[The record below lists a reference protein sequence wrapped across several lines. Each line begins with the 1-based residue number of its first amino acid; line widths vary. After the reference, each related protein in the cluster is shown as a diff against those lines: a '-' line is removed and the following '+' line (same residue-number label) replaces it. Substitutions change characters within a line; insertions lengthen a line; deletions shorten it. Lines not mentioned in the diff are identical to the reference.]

1 MNLKTSQIVVIL
13 IVLIQLGNLNMVNA
27 QKDAHGF
34 DPVIVQTPWGQA
46 VVPDLPTYLDI
57 QVYGQLKPGNLWS
70 AGDSIREQLS
80 KQYQLGQLKLRRFPW
95 EVAPGIFALGKDDQG
110 QLIYLLDT
118 GTGLLLIDPSYDSW
132 QDLLVGQIRQL
143 GYDLSQVRWVLV
155 THCHVDH
162 AQSCHSWRARGAKI
176 YVPDGDVHPVESGN
190 LITAWWL
197 VPEPDRHFKGCPV
210 DQRVFDGDILEF
222 GKISLYAIAT
232 PGHTPGA
239 TCYYLYHAG
248 KHILFSG
255 DIALHAGRH
264 AWMGNAYAD
273 WDQYLKSVEK
283 LARFAVGEKP
293 VSYELLLPGHGTVDM
308 QGAMRSV
315 QETVRIVRNIV
326 ARRLTGESIEWIDPY
341 PWNWAQGVSY
351 DQQH

>member
-1 MNLKTSQIVVIL
+1 MNLTASQFVVIL
-13 IVLIQLGNLNMVNA
+13 IVLFQLGNPNMGNA
-27 QKDAHGF
+27 QKETQGF
-34 DPVIVQTPWGQA
+34 DPVIVETPWGQP

-57 QVYGQLKPGNLWS
+57 EVYCRLKPGDPWS
-70 AGDSIREQLS
+70 AGDSIRKQLS
-80 KQYQLGQLKLRRFPW
+80 REYQSGQLRLRRFPW
-95 EVAPGIFALGKDDQG
+95 KVTPGIFALGTDDQG

-118 GTGLLLIDPSYDSW
+118 GAGLLLIDPSYDSW

-143 GYDLSQVRWVLV
+143 GYNPSQVRWVLV

-162 AQSCHSWRARGAKI
+162 AQSCHSWRAKGAKI

-197 VPEPDRHFKGCPV
+197 VQEPDRHFKGCPV
-210 DQRVFDGDILEF
+210 DQRVYDGDILRF
-222 GKISLYAIAT
+222 GELSLYAIAT

-239 TCYYLYHAG
+239 TCYYLRHEG
-248 KHILFSG
+248 KDLLFSG

-264 AWMGNAYAD
+264 AWMGNSYAD
-273 WDQYLKSVEK
+273 WNQYLGSVEK

-293 VSYELLLPGHGTVDM
+293 VPYELLLPGHGAVDM

-326 ARRLTGESIEWIDPY
+326 ARRQTGESIDWIDPY
-341 PWNWAQGVSY
+341 PWNYSQGVTY
-351 DQQH
+351 KKQ